1 MAQQQAL
8 VTMVT
13 HYQRMF
19 GVKWVG
25 GVYASMSHVAMT
37 LEETQNI
44 LKTIKEILHLGEL
57 MLPLIIIVL
66 SLKC

>member
-1 MAQQQAL
+1 
-8 VTMVT
+8 MVT
-13 HYQRMF
+13 HYQHMF

-57 MLPLIIIVL
+57 T
-66 SLKC
+66 